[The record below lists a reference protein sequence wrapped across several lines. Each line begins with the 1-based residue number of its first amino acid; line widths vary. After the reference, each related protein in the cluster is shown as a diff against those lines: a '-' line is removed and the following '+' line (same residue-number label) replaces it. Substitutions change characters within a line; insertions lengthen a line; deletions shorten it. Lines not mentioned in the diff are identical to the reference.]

1 MILASVPWLADALAL
16 LGLIVLTLS
25 VYGMLRLPDVRTRIH
40 AAGNAAVLGV
50 LPLLIAAVLG
60 SDAAALPKAVL
71 IGAFVIL
78 TGPIVAHEI
87 GRAEYLQQRPPPSA
101 E

>member
-1 MILASVPWLADALAL
+1 LILASMPWLADVLAL
-16 LGLIVLTLS
+16 LGLFVLTLS
-25 VYGMLRLPDVRTRIH
+25 VYGILRLPDVRTRIH
-40 AAGNAAVLGV
+40 AAGNAPVLGV
-50 LPLLIAAVLG
+50 LPLLVAAILG
-60 SDAAALPKAVL
+60 SDAEALPKAVL

-87 GRAEYLQQRPPPSA
+87 GRAEYVEERRPPSA